1 MKAISERLK
10 DPSWDFSNLWNK
22 SSSVNLEKN
31 GNQVEILMET
41 MERFKRKATWAIVQ
55 VLECTAKC
63 TKPPVLA
70 KAGSMSSPSKLLAA
84 LKKNPTFYRIS

>member
-1 MKAISERLK
+1 
-10 DPSWDFSNLWNK
+10 
-22 SSSVNLEKN
+22 
-31 GNQVEILMET
+31 MET

-70 KAGSMSSPSKLLAA
+70 QAGSMSSPSKLLAA
-84 LKKNPTFYRIS
+84 LKKKSNILLNKLKAQIYTTQQWQWPV